1 MRVSNSDK
9 VVHMFFALS
18 KILSPLAVPSSLF
31 IIIGIVGIALLP
43 TRYRATGRRLVVAS
57 LILIAAI
64 AFLPIGTFLSQP
76 LEDRFPPWTPAQGA
90 PAGIIVLGGA
100 IDPVLSA
107 ARGQIALNDEAER
120 LTVAVK
126 LARDYPN
133 ARIVF
138 SGGNGDL
145 IGGLPEGKFAA
156 EFFESLGLPSNRIAI
171 ENQSRNTFENAVYT
185 KRVVAPKPGERWLLV
200 TSAMHMPRA
209 VGVFRQIGFP
219 IVPYPVDYQTTGRLT
234 LLRIP
239 FAPAGGIRLTDAA
252 VHEWLG
258 LCVYWMSGR
267 TPALFPGPSDG

>member
-1 MRVSNSDK
+1 
-9 VVHMFFALS
+9 MFFALS

-76 LEDRFPPWTPAQGA
+76 LEDRFPPWTPAQGV

-156 EFFESLGLPSNRIAI
+156 EFFESLGFPSNRIAI
-171 ENQSRNTFENAVYT
+171 ENQSRNTFENAVLT
-185 KRVVAPKPGERWLLV
+185 KRLVAPRSGEHWLLV
-200 TSAMHMPRA
+200 TSATHMPRA
-209 VGVFRQIGFP
+209 IGTFRRVGFP
-219 IVPYPVDYQTTGRLT
+219 VVPYPVDYQTTGRLN
-234 LLRIP
+234 LRQ
-239 FAPAGGIRLTDAA
+239 FLVAPAIGIRLTDTA

-258 LCVYWMSGR
+258 LFVYWMSGR
-267 TPALFPGPSDG
+267 IPVLFPGPSDN